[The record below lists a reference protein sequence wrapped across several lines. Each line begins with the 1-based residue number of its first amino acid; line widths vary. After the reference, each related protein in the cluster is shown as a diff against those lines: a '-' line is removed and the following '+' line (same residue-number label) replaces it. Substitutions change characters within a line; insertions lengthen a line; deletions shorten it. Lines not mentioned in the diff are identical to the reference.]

1 MTRVHA
7 RKLTLCQAL
16 TFVLLL
22 VAPSCLSS
30 PQSASWGSTWGPSS
44 ESTPGRPARA
54 RRQLH
59 FRNEW
64 ATWSGWSVCSRSCG
78 GGASVRTR
86 TCITR
91 NPVGGPCAGDPRQYK
106 ICNTKEC
113 PPGSEDF
120 REMQCAAFNDRPLV
134 AGNSFRWTTFHGG
147 SNPCELSCLALGH
160 NFYYNFGR
168 VLDGTAC
175 SQESGAVCVNGR
187 CLTPG
192 CDSVLGSK
200 QQEDACM
207 VCGGHNST
215 CMRHKSVYQ
224 SNGLEAGGPFGYNE
238 VAMIPAGATHIRVTD
253 NSRNYLALQN
263 GRSQFV
269 INGNWKISVP
279 GEYNVAGTKLLYR
292 RSADTWESFEVPG
305 PTKEDLHL
313 MVLATDK
320 NPGIEYEYWLPP
332 DQYDLYHGRRSPLR
346 QPHHTASY
354 LPWEQPTT
362 SSTTTTT
369 TSSSRT
375 TTQPPPSTTRPLWM
389 LRPVK
394 PPRQSPHHDHQPI
407 LPRLEREENHRN
419 LLPQPSPGRHCGK
432 CQRVKGRRERQR
444 QYCQKD
450 FVFRARVLGK
460 LYRGEETRYD
470 VQMIHTYR
478 NRFRLEHREFLWV
491 PNVCDC
497 PHLDVGKQYVFMVRR
512 HINYEHTLNR
522 ILLEEDSYVV
532 PYRPREDEQLR
543 PLERLCSNRG
553 SKRPAELR
561 GRA

>member
-1 MTRVHA
+1 
-7 RKLTLCQAL
+7 
-16 TFVLLL
+16 
-22 VAPSCLSS
+22 
-30 PQSASWGSTWGPSS
+30 
-44 ESTPGRPARA
+44 

-64 ATWSGWSVCSRSCG
+64 ATWGGWSVCSRSCG
-78 GGASVRTR
+78 SGASVRTR
-86 TCITR
+86 TCIT
-91 NPVGGPCAGDPRQYK
+91 
-106 ICNTKEC
+106 EC
-113 PPGSEDF
+113 PSGSEDF
-120 REMQCAAFNDRPLV
+120 RDMQCAAFNDRPLV
-134 AGNSFRWTTFHGG
+134 AGNSFRWTTFHG

-175 SQESGAVCVNGR
+175 SKEPGAVCVNGR
-187 CLTPG
+187 CLEPG
-192 CDSVLGSK
+192 CDSILGSK

-215 CMRHKSVYQ
+215 CLHHKSVYQ
-224 SNGLEAGGPFGYNE
+224 SNPFGYNE

-253 NSRNYLALQN
+253 NSRNYLLQN

-313 MVLATDK
+313 MCLQVLSTDR

-332 DQYDLYHGRRSPLR
+332 DQYALYHGRRSPLR
-346 QPHHTASY
+346 QAHHTASY
-354 LPWEQPTT
+354 LPWDQPTT
-362 SSTTTTT
+362 TTSTTTTT
-369 TSSSRT
+369 TR
-375 TTQPPPSTTRPLWM
+375 PPPSTTRPYW
-389 LRPVK
+389 
-394 PPRQSPHHDHQPI
+394 QPI

-419 LLPQPSPGRHCGK
+419 LLHCGK
-432 CQRVKGRRERQR
+432 CHRAKGRRERQR

-470 VQMIHTYR
+470 VQIIHTYR

-491 PNVCDC
+491 PNTCDC
-497 PHLDVGKQYVFMVRR
+497 PQLVVGRQYILMVRR
-512 HINYEHTLNR
+512 HINYERTLNR

-532 PYRPREDEQLR
+532 PYRPREDEQVR
-543 PLERLCSNRG
+543 PLERLCS
-553 SKRPAELR
+553 
-561 GRA
+561 

>member
-1 MTRVHA
+1 MSSSSSA
-7 RKLTLCQAL
+7 RKLFEAL

-22 VAPSCLSS
+22 VAPTCLSS
-30 PQSASWGSTWGPSS
+30 LQSASWASAWDHHSEGSS
-44 ESTPGRPARA
+44 GRPART
-54 RRQLH
+54 RRQLL

-64 ATWSGWSVCSRSCG
+64 ASWSGWSVCSRSCG
-78 GGASVRTR
+78 AGAAVRTR

-91 NPVGGPCAGDPRQYK
+91 NPVGGPCEGDPRQYK

-113 PPGSEDF
+113 PPGSADF
-120 REMQCAAFNDRPLV
+120 REMQCAAFNDRQLV
-134 AGNSFRWTTFHGG
+134 TGNSFRWTTFHGG

-175 SQESGAVCVNGR
+175 DKVPGAVCVNGR
-187 CLTPG
+187 CLKPG
-192 CDSVLGSK
+192 CDSILGSK
-200 QQEDACM
+200 EQEDACM
-207 VCGGHNST
+207 VCGGKNTSCLHH
-215 CMRHKSVYQ
+215 RSVYQ

-238 VAMIPAGATHIRVTD
+238 VAKIPAGATHIRVTD

-279 GEYNVAGTKLLYR
+279 GEYNIAGTKLLYR

-305 PTKEDLHL
+305 PTQEDLRL
-313 MVLATDK
+313 MVLATDR

-332 DQYDLYHGRRSPLR
+332 NQYDLHHGRRSPLR
-346 QPHHTASY
+346 QAHHSASY
-354 LPWEQPTT
+354 LPRAQPTIK
-362 SSTTTTT
+362 TTTTRPPT
-369 TSSSRT
+369 VSS
-375 TTQPPPSTTRPLWM
+375 QPHWSFARPL
-389 LRPVK
+389 K
-394 PPRQSPHHDHQPI
+394 PPRPPSRHPI

-432 CQRVKGRRERQR
+432 CRRVKGRRERQR

-450 FVFRARVLGK
+450 FIFRARVLGK

-470 VQMIHTYR
+470 VQILHTYR
-478 NRFRLEHREFLWV
+478 NSFRLEHREFLWV

-497 PHLDVGKQYVFMVRR
+497 PNLEQGKQYILMVRR
-512 HINYEHTLNR
+512 HINYERTLSR
-522 ILLEEDSYVV
+522 ILLEEDSYAV
-532 PYRPREDEQLR
+532 PYRPREDELVRQL
-543 PLERLCSNRG
+543 ESLCNNRG
-553 SKRPAELR
+553 QKYPVA
-561 GRA
+561 

>member
-1 MTRVHA
+1 MSSLFTRT
-7 RKLTLCQAL
+7 LTVCQTL

-22 VAPSCLSS
+22 VSPVCLSS
-30 PQSASWGSTWGPSS
+30 PQSSSWVSAWGPSGGAS
-44 ESTPGRPARA
+44 AGRPVRA

-64 ATWSGWSVCSRSCG
+64 ASWSGWSVCSRTCG

-91 NPVGGPCAGDPRQYK
+91 NPVGGPCAGEPRQYK

-113 PPGSEDF
+113 APGSEDF
-120 REMQCAAFNDRPLV
+120 REMQCSAYNDRPLV
-134 AGNSFRWTTFHGG
+134 AGNSYRWTTFHGG

-175 SQESGAVCVNGR
+175 SKEPGAVCVNGR
-187 CLTPG
+187 CLKPG
-192 CDSVLGSK
+192 CDFILGSK

-207 VCGGHNST
+207 VCGGHNTT
-215 CMRHKSVYQ
+215 CLHHKSVYQ
-224 SNGLEAGGPFGYNE
+224 SSRPEAGGRLGYNE
-238 VAMIPAGATHIRVTD
+238 VTMIPAGATHIRVTD

-279 GEYNVAGTKLLYR
+279 GEYSVAGTKLLYR

-305 PTKEDLHL
+305 PTQEDLHV
-313 MVLATDK
+313 MVLATDR
-320 NPGIEYEYWLPP
+320 NTGIEYEYWLPP
-332 DQYDLYHGRRSPLR
+332 DRYALYHGRRSPLR

-354 LPWEQPTT
+354 LPWAQPTPT
-362 SSTTTTT
+362 TPTTTTRT
-369 TSSSRT
+369 RT
-375 TTQPPPSTTRPLWM
+375 TTRPVTTRPYWGW
-389 LRPVK
+389 PVK
-394 PPRQSPHHDHQPI
+394 PPRPPSHHPSHHNPQQPV

-432 CQRVKGRRERQR
+432 CRRVRGRGERQR

-450 FVFRARVLGK
+450 FVFRAKVIGK
-460 LYRGEETRYD
+460 LYIGEETRYD
-470 VQMIHTYR
+470 VQIIHTYR
-478 NRFRLEHREFLWV
+478 NRFRLEHREFLWA

-497 PHLDVGKQYVFMVRR
+497 PHLEEGRQYVLMVRR

-532 PYRPREDEQLR
+532 PYKPREDMLLR
-543 PLERLCSNRG
+543 PLEELCSNRG
-553 SKRPAELR
+553 PKQPAELR
-561 GRA
+561 RYV